1 MHGSPSIEPQQ
12 SARAAVA
19 ELFRA
24 HGNDVFGIGLKMCG
38 NRTDAED
45 LVQETFLR
53 AYRDWP
59 SYQGRS
65 SPTTWL
71 YTIAV
76 RVCRRMH
83 RRRAGEPPQLEP
95 ITWDARGEDL
105 SSQRDGPLEKAAR
118 SEAREVVQR
127 AISRLPLHY
136 RLPLALKELTDF
148 SVEEVAAIT
157 GLKAATVRTRVHRA
171 RLQLAKEIA
180 RNQGA
185 NGDDV
190 PCSRLCRDL
199 LVVKQ
204 RSLDDGTPFHL
215 PPEES
220 CESCRTVF
228 SGLDAGQRACRE
240 TARRELPSE
249 IQRLLWDELTAGNA

>member
-19 ELFRA
+19 ELFRV
-24 HGNDVFGIGLKMCG
+24 HGNDVFGVGLKMCG
-38 NRTDAED
+38 NRADAED

-59 SYQGRS
+59 SFQGRS
-65 SPTTWL
+65 SPATWL

-83 RRRAGEPPQLEP
+83 RRRVGEPPQLDP
-95 ITWDARGEDL
+95 ITRDTAGDDL
-105 SSQRDGPLEKAAR
+105 SYRHDGPLENAAR

-148 SVEEVAAIT
+148 SVDEVAAIT

-180 RNQGA
+180 RTQGA
-185 NGDDV
+185 NLHDV
-190 PCSRLCRDL
+190 PCSSLCRDL

-204 RSLDDGTPFHL
+204 RSLDDKTPFQL
-215 PPEES
+215 PPEKS
-220 CESCRTVF
+220 CESCRAIF
-228 SGLDAGQRACRE
+228 HGLDAGQKACRE
-240 TARRELPSE
+240 TARRELPDAV
-249 IQRLLWDELTAGNA
+249 QRVLWDDLTAGNA